1 MNINQCSKQLR
12 ELTKAHAHYQLSLAD
27 YRRERKVLLDA
38 LDLNVNGIAASQVT
52 AAPLSVQTPDIG
64 DVQQIDNNQ
73 QLDKTQPYFAKKLDT
88 CMNFIK
94 GSNNS

>member
-12 ELTKAHAHYQLSLAD
+12 ELTKAHANYQLSLTD
-27 YRRERKVLLDA
+27 YRRERKVLFDA

-64 DVQQIDNNQ
+64 DVQQIENNQ

>member
-12 ELTKAHAHYQLSLAD
+12 ELTKAHAHYHLSLAD
-27 YRRERKVLLDA
+27 YRRERKVLFDA

-64 DVQQIDNNQ
+64 DVQQIENNQ

>member
-12 ELTKAHAHYQLSLAD
+12 ELTKAHAHYKLSLAD

-38 LDLNVNGIAASQVT
+38 LDLNVNGIATSPVT

-64 DVQQIDNNQ
+64 DEQQIDNNQ

>member
-27 YRRERKVLLDA
+27 YRCERKVLFDA

-52 AAPLSVQTPDIG
+52 AAQLSVATPDIG
-64 DVQQIDNNQ
+64 DVQQVENNQ
-73 QLDKTQPYFAKKLDT
+73 QLDKTPPYFAKKLDT